1 MNPSPFFEAEEAML
15 KEICQES
22 KERMEESI
30 RSLSERYARMRGG
43 RARVDLVSGIKVD
56 CYGSRMSL
64 EQISNIS
71 IPEPRLIVIEPWDK
85 SVLGSV
91 EKAILASD
99 LGINPT
105 NDGTIIRLAVPPL
118 TEERRER
125 LAKMIKQWAEETRV
139 RVRNVRREARGKISD
154 LEKSKE
160 ISEDEK
166 KRAEKDIQILTDDF
180 IKEIDEIQERKV
192 KEISQV

>member
-1 MNPSPFFEAEEAML
+1 
-15 KEICQES
+15 
-22 KERMEESI
+22 
-30 RSLSERYARMRGG
+30 
-43 RARVDLVSGIKVD
+43 
-56 CYGSRMSL
+56 
-64 EQISNIS
+64 
-71 IPEPRLIVIEPWDK
+71 
-85 SVLGSV
+85 LGSI

>member
-1 MNPSPFFEAEEAML
+1 ML

-85 SVLGSV
+85 SVLGPV

-105 NDGTIIRLAVPPL
+105 NDGTIIRLAIPPL

-139 RVRNVRREARGKISD
+139 RVRNVRRESRGKISD
-154 LEKSKE
+154 LEKNKE

-192 KEISQV
+192 KEISRV

>member
-1 MNPSPFFEAEEAML
+1 ML

-30 RSLSERYARMRGG
+30 GSLSERYARMRGG

-85 SVLGSV
+85 SVLGPV

-99 LGINPT
+99 LGINPI

-118 TEERRER
+118 TE
-125 LAKMIKQWAEETRV
+125 
-139 RVRNVRREARGKISD
+139 
-154 LEKSKE
+154 
-160 ISEDEK
+160 
-166 KRAEKDIQILTDDF
+166 
-180 IKEIDEIQERKV
+180 
-192 KEISQV
+192 

>member
-1 MNPSPFFEAEEAML
+1 ML

-56 CYGSRMSL
+56 CYGSRMNL

-85 SVLGSV
+85 SVLGSI

-154 LEKSKE
+154 LEKNKE

-166 KRAEKDIQILTDDF
+166 KRAEKDIQTLTDDF
-180 IKEIDEIQERKV
+180 IKEIDEIQEKKV